1 MFNILFINL
10 FIMLLASP
18 SGITG
23 AGGTPSH
30 TFLHNLATSEEM
42 IMDVYYESGL
52 EGILDYG
59 IYRRAVNGA
68 ADISVSKDE
77 IITIIDF
84 TRPSSEKRLFV
95 IDLRNKKLLFHTLV
109 SHGRNSGN
117 LECTH
122 FSNRPGS
129 LQSSPGFYLT
139 AETYSGRHG
148 YSLRLDGMEPG
159 INDQARTRAIV
170 IHGADYVSQRFVDD
184 HGYLGRSWGCP
195 ALPLD
200 LSKKIIDT
208 IKEGSCLFIY
218 TDNKTYL
225 SQSSLLNFTE
235 ATDQVL

>member
-1 MFNILFINL
+1 
-10 FIMLLASP
+10 MLLASP

-23 AGGTPSH
+23 TGETPSH

-42 IMDVYYESGL
+42 IMEVYSESGL
-52 EGILDYG
+52 EGNLDYG
-59 IYRRAVNGA
+59 IYRRAVIGA
-68 ADISVSKDE
+68 ADISASKDE
-77 IITIIDF
+77 IITIIDY

-95 IDLRNKKLLFHTLV
+95 INLRNKKLLFHTLV

-129 LQSSPGFYLT
+129 FQSSPGFYLT
-139 AETYSGRHG
+139 AETYSGRNG

-159 INDQARTRAIV
+159 INDQARARAIV

-200 LSKKIIDT
+200 LNKKIIDI
-208 IKEGSCLFIY
+208 IKEGSCLFIH

-235 ATDQVL
+235 ATGQVL